1 MSIYCELLKHAQEGG
16 KYKIDLKNKSLK
28 IGNRNYI
35 KSGNVLTSDDLFDN
49 DFLME
54 CESPWDKASELYQQY
69 KHSIP
74 TSHYKDN
81 SYFKALK
88 YEELTSDELAYGL
101 YRNYA
106 RAALEGFI
114 LLASIS
120 ELLKWQNDKHWF
132 WQDKNDKDFI
142 ILKEYV

>member
-1 MSIYCELLKHAQEGG
+1 MSIYCKLLEHAREGG
-16 KYKIDLKNKSLK
+16 KYKIDLKSKSLK
-28 IGNRNYI
+28 IGNINYI
-35 KSGNVLTSDDLFDN
+35 KNKDVLTNDDLFDN

-54 CESPWDKASELYQQY
+54 CKSPWDKASELYQQY

-74 TSHYKDN
+74 TLHYKDN

-106 RAALEGFI
+106 QAALEGFI
-114 LLASIS
+114 LLASIN
-120 ELLKWQNDKHWF
+120 ELLKWPNEEHWF